1 MESLHELREM
11 RFCFALPDVRAGP
24 TRTQGRK
31 AMHNAIMTNPVDM
44 NELGSNLANNIAGLS
59 CAQ

>member
-1 MESLHELREM
+1 
-11 RFCFALPDVRAGP
+11 
-24 TRTQGRK
+24 
-31 AMHNAIMTNPVDM
+31 MHNAIMTNPVDM